1 MYCMQQREITI
12 RSGKEGARKI
22 ESGSKCKSPPALA
35 CSTWV
40 STRGAHV
47 SARNSGDRLA
57 VGVVKDF
64 ACMRVSQH
72 HFFAL

>member
-12 RSGKEGARKI
+12 RSGKEG
-22 ESGSKCKSPPALA
+22 A

-47 SARNSGDRLA
+47 SARNSGDRWA
-57 VGVVKDF
+57 VGVVKDCMT
-64 ACMRVSQH
+64 ACIPPPFLCAMNISAKVEAYAS
-72 HFFAL
+72 